1 MKKISQ
7 SQPDQLK
14 LFSEEQLSIDFW
26 LLRHTTC
33 VAMMN
38 SNFCFLKIL
47 LFNFEKTEIQLVPS

>member
-26 LLRHTTC
+26 LLRHTTW